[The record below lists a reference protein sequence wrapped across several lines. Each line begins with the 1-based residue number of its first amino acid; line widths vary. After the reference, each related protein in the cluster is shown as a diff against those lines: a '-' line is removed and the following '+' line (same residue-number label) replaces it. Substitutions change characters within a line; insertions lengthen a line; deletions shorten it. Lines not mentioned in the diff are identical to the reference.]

1 MKKRDMK
8 KCFLI
13 SCFIMGAIWGPVE
26 SPQLNAAEVGD
37 IYVALD
43 VPLTGKL
50 AYYGRDNRA
59 GFQMGIEKVNQKGI
73 FVEGKR
79 YQLVG
84 IVQDNEGHKIDKVL
98 KETAKN
104 VMRHKP
110 IAFIVTASA
119 EAIPLK
125 EVCMEY
131 KFILLAPSQ
140 VPAFT
145 LPPVPLGV
153 RHFMRC
159 TDQGEMIQKIFETHK
174 PGQRK
179 LFTLVEMLETSV
191 EGARVA
197 REMWKAAGG
206 EVVGLVEFPS
216 ETLDYVPVVTKA
228 IATNPDVIFNTAGSV
243 RGAKGAD
250 AARKQRYKGNFYFFG
265 MFNPAAALRFTT
277 ADVLEGSFY
286 TASQYDK
293 EIPLLTEFK
302 KEVQRRVKGESTPEV
317 ISGITFEMIHFLAA
331 AIGKAN
337 SLDVVKV
344 RKAMNDIEAS
354 TLPLGLFKGKLNDLG
369 ELQMDIIPARI
380 HDGKAVFLR

>member
-1 MKKRDMK
+1 MGVL
-8 KCFLI
+8 FLF
-13 SCFIMGAIWGPVE
+13 SG
-26 SPQLNAAEVGD
+26 SPGVKAAEVGD
-37 IYVALD
+37 IYVVLD
-43 VPLTGKL
+43 APMTGKI

-59 GFQMGIEKVNQKGI
+59 AFQMAIERVNQKGI

-79 YQLVG
+79 YQFVG

-119 EAIPLK
+119 EAVPLK
-125 EVCMEY
+125 EVCMDY
-131 KFILLAPSQ
+131 KFIMLAPSQ

-145 LPPVPLGV
+145 QPPIPLGV
-153 RHFMRC
+153 RNFMRC
-159 TDQGEMIQKIFETHK
+159 TDQGEMIQKIFEIYK

-179 LFTLVEMLETSV
+179 LFTLVEMNETTV

-197 REMWKAAGG
+197 REMWKPAGG

-228 IATNPDVIFNTAGSV
+228 ISANPDIIFNSGSSV
-243 RGAKGAD
+243 RGAKSAD
-250 AARKQRYKGNFYFFG
+250 TARKQGYKGVFYFFG

-277 ADVLEGSFY
+277 PDVLEGTFY
-286 TASQYDK
+286 TATQFDK
-293 EIPLLTEFK
+293 EIPLLTEFR
-302 KEVQRRVKGESTPEV
+302 KEVQGRAKGESTPEV
-317 ISGITFEMIHFLAA
+317 ISGVTYEMIHFLAG
-331 AIGKAN
+331 AITKAN
-337 SLDVVKV
+337 SLDSSKV
-344 RKAMNDIEAS
+344 RKTMNEIDAS
-354 TLPLGLFKGKLNDLG
+354 TLPLGLFKGKLNDIG

-380 HDGKAVFLR
+380 HNGKPVFLR